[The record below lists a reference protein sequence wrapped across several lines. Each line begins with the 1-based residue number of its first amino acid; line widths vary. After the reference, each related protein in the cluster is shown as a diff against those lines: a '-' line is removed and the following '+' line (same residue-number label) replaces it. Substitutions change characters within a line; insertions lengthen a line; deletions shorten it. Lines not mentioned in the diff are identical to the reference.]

1 MPLSPELQRLAA
13 DLDKQFA
20 AEDLDIEREIAERAR
35 KGEAEPEREIK
46 TYGFGNSPSVRARK
60 NPRR

>member
-20 AEDLDIEREIAERAR
+20 AEDRDIERDIARR
-35 KGEAEPEREIK
+35 TRQGEPEPTRDLR
-46 TYGFGNSPSVRARK
+46 TYGLGSSATTWGR
-60 NPRR
+60 